1 MAWKMRLVEL
11 RNMLV
16 HLIPIKGKSQMVSA
30 PCQRANHSQIMLKI
44 ISVMLFLTNQH
55 RQLME
60 LNFHILQST
69 SFLYLHLLYE
79 IAKYIW
85 KVYQEFVQC
94 YSRRDLNEI
103 NNTENLVKHIDQILL
118 WSSYNYNSLQ
128 TFSLSNPIS
137 LLVNLPTL
145 RTHEHTNTFAYR
157 LSNVIIKFKKKK
169 QQQQCYFAISMYP
182 YHNKN
187 LQKKKQKK
195 KKKKNERQ
203 PFIIF

>member
-94 YSRRDLNEI
+94 YSRRDLNKI

-118 WSSYNYNSLQ
+118 QSSYNYNSLQ

-145 RTHEHTNTFAYR
+145 RTHEHKYIR
-157 LSNVIIKFKKKK
+157 IPSLKRDYQI
-169 QQQQCYFAISMYP
+169 
-182 YHNKN
+182 
-187 LQKKKQKK
+187 QKKKNKTTVLFCDFYA
-195 KKKKNERQ
+195 
-203 PFIIF
+203 PLP